1 MIVLATGLS
10 DGMLLFLV
18 ASGLTL
24 ILGVM
29 RVVNFAHGGFF
40 VVGAYVSYEFLRGQS
55 RPIWLFVLLIL
66 AAALVTAAVGVASE
80 RVLFRRLYQLP
91 VETSLLGTYALLLIL
106 SGAVQLVWGQNPRSQ
121 SEPAALVTSFRLAG
135 ATIPRYD
142 ILVVAVGL
150 VTVIGL
156 HLLIRRTDWGRQ
168 LTAVA
173 EDRFMAGL
181 LGVNVN
187 RVFALTFGL
196 GIALAGLGGG
206 LAGPTLSLVPD
217 VALTFIIQAFAVVII
232 GGFGSVA
239 GSFVAALILGL
250 VHSFL
255 VTQAPWLADFSLYL
269 VMALV
274 LVVRPRGL
282 LGSRVAGAA
291 GGAL

>member
-1 MIVLATGLS
+1 LIVLATGLS

-29 RVVNFAHGGFF
+29 RIVNFAHGGFF
-40 VVGAYVSYEFLRGQS
+40 VVGAYMSYEFLRGAA
-55 RPIWLFVLLIL
+55 RPAWLFVLLII
-66 AAALVTAAVGVASE
+66 AAALVTAVVGVASE
-80 RVLFRRLYQLP
+80 RVLFRRLYGLP

-106 SGAVQLVWGQNPRSQ
+106 SGAVQLVWGQNPHTQ
-121 SEPAALVTSFRLAG
+121 PAPDVLVASFELAG

-142 ILVVAVGL
+142 LLVIAFGLLTVVGL
-150 VTVIGL
+150 Q
-156 HLLIRRTDWGRQ
+156 LLIRRTEWGRQ

-181 LGVNVN
+181 LGINVN

-206 LAGPTLSLVPD
+206 LAGPTMSLVPD

-232 GGFGSVA
+232 GGFGSIA
-239 GSFVAALILGL
+239 GSFVAALVLGL

-255 VTQAPWLADFSLYL
+255 VVEAPWLADFSLYL
-269 VMALV
+269 VMVLV
-274 LVVRPRGL
+274 LIVRPRGL
-282 LGSRVAGAA
+282 LGSSVPNGAM
-291 GGAL
+291 

>member
-40 VVGAYVSYEFLRGQS
+40 VLGAYLSYEFLRGQS
-55 RPIWLFVLLIL
+55 RPVWVFVLLVI
-66 AAALVTAAVGVASE
+66 AAALVTAVAGVASE
-80 RVLFRRLYQLP
+80 RLLFRRLYGLP

-142 ILVVAVGL
+142 ILVIVLGLLTAVGL
-150 VTVIGL
+150 Q
-156 HLLIRRTDWGRQ
+156 LLIKRTEWGSQ

-232 GGFGSVA
+232 GGFGSIA
-239 GSFVAALILGL
+239 GSFVAALALGL

-255 VTQAPWLADFSLYL
+255 VIQAPWLADFSLYL

-274 LVVRPRGL
+274 LVARPRGL
-282 LGSRVAGAA
+282 LGSSVASGAM
-291 GGAL
+291 

>member
-1 MIVLATGLS
+1 MIVLVTGLS

-40 VVGAYVSYEFLRGQS
+40 VLGAYLSYEFLRGQS
-55 RPIWLFVLLIL
+55 RPVWVFVLLVIV
-66 AAALVTAAVGVASE
+66 AALVTAVAGVASE
-80 RVLFRRLYQLP
+80 RLLFRRLYGLP

-142 ILVVAVGL
+142 ILVIVLGLLTAVGL
-150 VTVIGL
+150 Q
-156 HLLIRRTDWGRQ
+156 LLIKRTEWGSQ

-232 GGFGSVA
+232 GGFGSIA
-239 GSFVAALILGL
+239 GSFVAALALGL

-255 VTQAPWLADFSLYL
+255 VIQAPWLADFSLYL

-274 LVVRPRGL
+274 LVARPRGL
-282 LGSRVAGAA
+282 LGSSVASGAM
-291 GGAL
+291 

>member
-40 VVGAYVSYEFLRGQS
+40 VLGAYLSYEFLRGQS
-55 RPIWLFVLLIL
+55 RPVWVFVLLVIV
-66 AAALVTAAVGVASE
+66 AALVTAVAGVASE
-80 RVLFRRLYQLP
+80 RLLFRRLYGLP

-142 ILVVAVGL
+142 ILVIVLGLLTAVGL
-150 VTVIGL
+150 Q
-156 HLLIRRTDWGRQ
+156 LLIKRTEWGSQ

-232 GGFGSVA
+232 GGFGSIA
-239 GSFVAALILGL
+239 GSFVAALALGL

-255 VTQAPWLADFSLYL
+255 VIQAPWLADFSLYL

-274 LVVRPRGL
+274 LVARPRGL
-282 LGSRVAGAA
+282 LGSSVASGAM
-291 GGAL
+291 